1 MSHWAELDENNT
13 VLRVIVGSN
22 EDEDEGYTWIMNNLG
37 GTWVQTSYNSTI
49 RKQFAGIGFTYDP
62 TADVFIAPQPYPSW
76 TLDENHDWQAPSP
89 MPVEGFWMWDE
100 ETLAWVEAPSI

>member
-22 EDEDEGYTWIMNNLG
+22 EDQDEGYTWIVNNLG

-76 TLDENHDWQAPSP
+76 TLDGNHDWQAPTP
-89 MPVEGFWMWDE
+89 MPTEGDWMWDE
-100 ETLAWVEAPSI
+100 EILVWVEAPSI

>member
-22 EDEDEGYTWIMNNLG
+22 EDQDEGYTWIVNNLG

-89 MPVEGFWMWDE
+89 MPTEGFWVWDE
-100 ETLAWVEAPSI
+100 EILVWVEAPSI

>member
-22 EDEDEGYTWIMNNLG
+22 EDQDEGYTWIVNNLG

-76 TLDENHDWQAPSP
+76 TLDENHDWQAPTP
-89 MPVEGFWMWDE
+89 MPTEGFWVWDE
-100 ETLAWVEAPSI
+100 EILVWVEAPSI

>member
-22 EDEDEGYTWIMNNLG
+22 EDQDEGYTWIMNNLG

-62 TADVFIAPQPYPSW
+62 TADVFITPQPYASW
-76 TLDENHDWQAPSP
+76 SLDGDHDWQAPTS
-89 MPVEGFWMWDE
+89 MPEGDWMWDE
-100 ETLAWVEAPSI
+100 ETLSWVEAPSI

>member
-22 EDEDEGYTWIMNNLG
+22 EDEDEGYTWIVNNLG

-89 MPVEGFWMWDE
+89 MPTEGFWVWDE
-100 ETLAWVEAPSI
+100 EILVWVEAPSI

>member
-22 EDEDEGYTWIMNNLG
+22 KDEDEGYTWIMNNLG

-76 TLDENHDWQAPSP
+76 TLDENHDWQAPTP
-89 MPVEGFWMWDE
+89 MPVEGFWVWDE
-100 ETLAWVEAPSI
+100 ETLEWVEAPSI

>member
-49 RKQFAGIGFTYDP
+49 RKQFAGIGFAYDP
-62 TADVFIAPQPYPSW
+62 TADVFIAPQPYASW
-76 TLDENHDWQAPSP
+76 MLDGDHDWQAPTP
-89 MPVEGFWMWDE
+89 MPTEGFWVWDE
-100 ETLAWVEAPSI
+100 ETLVWVEAPSI

>member
-1 MSHWAELDENNT
+1 MSHWAELDETNT

-22 EDEDEGYTWIMNNLG
+22 EDQDEGYTWIVNNLG

-89 MPVEGFWMWDE
+89 MPTEGFWVWDE
-100 ETLAWVEAPSI
+100 EILVWVEAPSI